1 MNRRLVLCAL
11 AALSLAACGKSKD
24 AAPVA
29 PDANLAAG
37 RAFLATNA
45 KAPGVVTLPD
55 GLQYKVVKSG
65 PTTVPSPRPQDLVK
79 VHYEGKLLDGTV
91 FDSSY
96 ERGQPAVFPLKGLVP
111 AWVTALQLMH
121 PGDEWTLWVPS
132 ELGYGAEDKGAV
144 PPNSVMVFRIELIDV
159 ARQGA

>member
-1 MNRRLVLCAL
+1 MNRRLILCAL
-11 AALSLAACGKSKD
+11 AALTLAACGRGKD
-24 AAPVA
+24 EAAVA

-45 KAPGVVTLPD
+45 KAEGVVTLPD
-55 GLQYKVVKSG
+55 GLQYKVVRQG
-65 PTTVPSPRPQDLVK
+65 PATGPSPRPQDLVK

-111 AWVTALQLMH
+111 AWITALQMMH

-159 ARQGA
+159 APQGA